1 MGTLTKSKAAEVFNS
16 LGNHLSVTFKK
27 MLESDDYDE
36 NDLKEVIDAEIK
48 KDSTSKDYL
57 NNVKEITELTEKDL
71 IDQAK
76 RFDYSPRLEDKI
88 DSELEKVNVKNNEN
102 PNKKIEKEQRQ
113 RIK

>member
-27 MLESDDYDE
+27 MLESDVYDE

-57 NNVKEITELTEKDL
+57 NNVSEVAGLTYEDL
-71 IDQAK
+71 ENQAE
-76 RFDYSPRLEDKI
+76 RFDYSSRLEDRI
-88 DSELEKVNVKNNEN
+88 DNELEKVDVKKTE
-102 PNKKIEKEQRQ
+102 KSDKTTEKEDRQ
-113 RIK
+113 KIR